1 MSRRAWTNIAILVI
15 VLTVAM
21 AAVLKLQ
28 QFRVWERLYFNIQQ
42 IFSSDLECIQGRC
55 IQSFEADMQRKV
67 VAGGESLSSLTYNSV
82 TDTFYTVSDDTHEII
97 ELDRKGDIIRRIRLS
112 GFEEVEGIEYVGD
125 DLYLIIEEPNQKI
138 STVKIDE
145 QTTVIDSTV
154 ASLSVAIELNGN
166 KGFEGLAYDKKMD
179 AITIAK
185 ERDPIRIYNIR
196 GFPNGEGRFTDDL
209 TITSDEQ
216 RTKALFLRDV
226 SGLEVDPGSGHL
238 YVLSHESKLIIEL
251 NQKGKAISTLSLLK
265 GQSGLEKTI
274 PQAEGIVLTPDG
286 TLYVMSEPN
295 FLYSFKR
302 KNRLRLKRGF
312 TNYGTYL
319 DACLTRFGRI
329 P

>member
-166 KGFEGLAYDKKMD
+166 KGFEGLAYDKKWMLLQSL
-179 AITIAK
+179 K
-185 ERDPIRIYNIR
+185 
-196 GFPNGEGRFTDDL
+196 
-209 TITSDEQ
+209 
-216 RTKALFLRDV
+216 
-226 SGLEVDPGSGHL
+226 SGIL
-238 YVLSHESKLIIEL
+238 Y
-251 NQKGKAISTLSLLK
+251 
-265 GQSGLEKTI
+265 
-274 PQAEGIVLTPDG
+274 
-286 TLYVMSEPN
+286 
-295 FLYSFKR
+295 
-302 KNRLRLKRGF
+302 GF
-312 TNYGTYL
+312 TIFEGF
-319 DACLTRFGRI
+319 LTGRVALRMI
-329 P
+329 

>member
-1 MSRRAWTNIAILVI
+1 MNRRAWTNIAILVI

-28 QFRVWERLYFNIQQ
+28 QFRVWERLYFNVQQ

-82 TDTFYTVSDDTHEII
+82 TDTFYTVSDDTHEVI

-145 QTTVIDSTV
+145 RTTVIDSTV
-154 ASLSVAIELNGN
+154 ANLSVAIELNGN
-166 KGFEGLAYDKKMD
+166 KGFEGLAYDKKMG
-179 AITIAK
+179 AIIIAK
-185 ERDPIRIYNIR
+185 ERDPIRIYNVR

-226 SGLEVDPGSGHL
+226 SGLEVDPSSGHL

-302 KNRLRLKRGF
+302 KK
-312 TNYGTYL
+312 
-319 DACLTRFGRI
+319 
-329 P
+329 